1 MNLNSKTNNSW
12 QLALGMILGACL
24 LLMVWQPYAAGYGD
38 FRRTLLEELLMRW
51 KDPTWQHGFLAPFIA
66 GWLVW
71 LQRDRLAA
79 LPLKRSLF
87 GLILV
92 LVAMAAY
99 YGGYKSNNYYLGAF
113 AIQFFI
119 AGAVLGCLGW
129 AYAKSLLFP
138 WLMLGFMWP
147 LLFLEDS
154 ISFRLRVLMVET
166 TTFVLNLVGL
176 DTIREGTA
184 LISSA
189 DEGRAAGDL
198 FSLKVDGPCSGM
210 RSLFALL
217 MVAALFGYFR
227 QSTWPRRAFLFACG
241 FPLAVVANMARLLIL
256 IAGSML
262 FGQEFAVGDQERE
275 VSTFHFLSGI
285 AVYLVALAGL
295 QGISKVMG
303 PGPSVQSVDSKLIP
317 SSYSVSWVSLSW
329 CAIVVI
335 AALLAC
341 RFSPEVRAGDSSGV
355 VMNLPTALGRYLGQ
369 PLEKDSA
376 EKELLPAD
384 TQMIKMQYRSP
395 GVSEDRD
402 VAQVTLVLAGAERRS
417 IHRPEVCLDGQGWT
431 LLDAKV
437 VPVEISPGKILEV
450 KDLLV
455 EREIRPKNGERKM
468 LRAHYFYWFIGT
480 DVSTPSNAMRIWLST
495 WDNMARNVNHRWA
508 YASVTVWVTENLS
521 PEESGQRRRDD
532 AQSMR
537 LAEDLIQQTTPHFQK
552 AFMP

>member
-1 MNLNSKTNNSW
+1 MKNKISKLW
-12 QLALGMILGACL
+12 FCL
-24 LLMVWQPYAAGYGD
+24 FVIVMLLLILMVWQPYAAGYGD

-71 LQRDRLAA
+71 LKRDELMR
-79 LPLKRSLF
+79 LPLRRSWM
-87 GLILV
+87 GLLAV
-92 LVAMAAY
+92 MVAMLAY
-99 YGGYKSNNYYLGAF
+99 YGGYKANNYYLGAF
-113 AIQFFI
+113 AIQLFV
-119 AGAVLGCLGW
+119 AGAVLGCCGW
-129 AYAKSLLFP
+129 TFAKALLFP
-138 WLMLGFMWP
+138 WLMLCFMWP

-166 TTFVLNLVGL
+166 TSFVLNSVGL

-184 LISSA
+184 LISAGS
-189 DEGRAAGDL
+189 DGRVSGEL

-227 QSTWPRRAFLFACG
+227 QSTWLRRAFLFACG
-241 FPLAVVANMARLLIL
+241 FPLAVVANMVRLLIL
-256 IAGSML
+256 IGGSML

-295 QGISKVMG
+295 QGIAKMMG
-303 PGPSVQSVDSKLIP
+303 PGPVVESK
-317 SSYSVSWVSLSW
+317 SVSASCGGFPVPLSAMAWCGFWVFS
-329 CAIVVI
+329 
-335 AALLAC
+335 ALLAC
-341 RFSPEVRAGDSSGV
+341 RFSPEVKAGDSSGV
-355 VMNLPTALGRYLGQ
+355 VMHLPTAMGRYLGQ
-369 PLEKDSA
+369 VLEKDAA
-376 EKELLPAD
+376 EKDLLPAD

-395 GVSEDRD
+395 GQPADRD
-402 VAQVTLVLAGAERRS
+402 LAQVTLVLAGAERRS

-431 LLDAKV
+431 LLDSKV
-437 VPVEISPGKILEV
+437 VPVEISPGRILEV

-455 EREIRPKNGERKM
+455 EREIRHQNGERKQ

-480 DVSTPSNAMRIWLST
+480 DVTTPSNAMRIWLST
-495 WDNMARNVNHRWA
+495 WDNMARNINHRWA
-508 YASVTVWVTENLS
+508 YASVTVWVTDHSNS
-521 PEESGQRRRDD
+521 DDTGQRQRDD
-532 AQSMR
+532 AQSVR
-537 LAEDLIQQTTPHFQK
+537 LAEDLIRQVTPNFQK

>member
-1 MNLNSKTNNSW
+1 MSLR
-12 QLALGMILGACL
+12 LFLFFLVCCL
-24 LLMVWQPYAAGYGD
+24 LALMVWQPYAAGYGD

-51 KDPTWQHGFLAPFIA
+51 KDPTWQHGFLAPFIV

-71 LQRDRLAA
+71 LLRDSLAL
-79 LPLKRSLF
+79 LPLKRNWF

-92 LVAMAAY
+92 LVAMLAY
-99 YGGYKSNNYYLGAF
+99 YGGYKANNYYLGAF
-113 AIQFFI
+113 AIQCFI
-119 AGAVLGCLGW
+119 AGAVLGCFGW
-129 AYAKSLLFP
+129 SYAKSLWFP

-189 DEGRAAGDL
+189 SEGRAAGDL

-262 FGQEFAVGDQERE
+262 FGQDFAVGDQDRE

-295 QGISKVMG
+295 QSLSKVIG
-303 PGPSVQSVDSKLIP
+303 PGPQVQSVESKLLP
-317 SSYSVSWVSLSW
+317 SADFVSWVSLSW
-329 CAIVVI
+329 CAVAVI

-341 RFSPEVRAGDSSGV
+341 RFSPDVRAGDSSGV
-355 VMNLPTALGRYLGQ
+355 VMNLPTVLGRYLGQ

-376 EKELLPAD
+376 EKDLLPAD
-384 TQMIKMQYRSP
+384 TQIIKMQYRSP
-395 GVSEDRD
+395 GRVEDRD
-402 VAQVTLVLAGAERRS
+402 VAHVTLVLAGAERRS

-450 KDLLV
+450 KDLLI
-455 EREIRPKNGERKM
+455 EREIRPENGDRKM

-521 PEESGQRRRDD
+521 PEESGQRLRDD
-532 AQSMR
+532 VQSMK
-537 LAEDLIQQTTPHFQK
+537 LAEDLIQQTTPYFQK
-552 AFMP
+552 LYMP